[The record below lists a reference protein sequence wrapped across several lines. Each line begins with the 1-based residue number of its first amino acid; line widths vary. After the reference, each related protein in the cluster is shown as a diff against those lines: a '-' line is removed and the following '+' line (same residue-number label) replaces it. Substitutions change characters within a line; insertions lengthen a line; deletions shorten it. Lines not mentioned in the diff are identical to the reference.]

1 MVSLCC
7 DSQERDLNFL
17 RSKTLEL
24 AQGNADNIHKTAI
37 VRDLQATDVG
47 YENDVFVKDL
57 SGGTPLA
64 WNTLTSFTVPD
75 NTYVSFGSV
84 FDLSE
89 TPSVM
94 KVRLGNAS
102 CTYRMFD
109 LQAMHSQCEPHRV
122 LDQSEQIIFGPGTIV
137 NVEVYLYTAEEDVK
151 LGFDGYVGEPAGQ
164 NLSFSPL
171 VDP

>member
-37 VRDLQATDVG
+37 VR
-47 YENDVFVKDL
+47 
-57 SGGTPLA
+57 
-64 WNTLTSFTVPD
+64 
-75 NTYVSFGSV
+75 
-84 FDLSE
+84 
-89 TPSVM
+89 
-94 KVRLGNAS
+94 
-102 CTYRMFD
+102 D